1 MLTCFKPVKE
11 LHRIKELRVFFVC
24 LCRKE
29 DVEKCKQK
37 DMLEQ
42 MIEEMTGEFPAL
54 GEAFVRERDIY
65 LAHSL
70 RRVAQ
75 PIPCPDAP
83 EGSPTLLQLSSIMF

>member
-1 MLTCFKPVKE
+1 MLNLSFQV
-11 LHRIKELRVFFVC
+11 LFFNFPTDP
-24 LCRKE
+24 CRKE

-54 GEAFVRERDIY
+54 GETFVKERDIY

-70 RRVAQ
+70 RKVAQ

-83 EGSPTLLQLSSIMF
+83 EGRLPLGYISNTIFLL